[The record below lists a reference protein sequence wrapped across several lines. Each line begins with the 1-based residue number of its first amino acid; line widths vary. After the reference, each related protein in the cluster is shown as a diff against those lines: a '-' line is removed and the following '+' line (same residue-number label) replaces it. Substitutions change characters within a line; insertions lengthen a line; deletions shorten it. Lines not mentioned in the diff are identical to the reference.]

1 MMKVEYKYNHQLLD
15 ITETAN
21 GEDIEFTITLS
32 DTNLKKGLKKVREYF
47 EDNKVLTDIHYYIHP
62 NNNYQIIVR
71 SDFYNEFLIQLF
83 RQELLQEIKWV

>member
-1 MMKVEYKYNHQLLD
+1 MKVEYKYNPQLLD

>member
-1 MMKVEYKYNHQLLD
+1 MKVEYKYNPQFLD
-15 ITETAN
+15 ISETAN

>member
-1 MMKVEYKYNHQLLD
+1 MKVEYKYNPQLLD
-15 ITETAN
+15 ISETAN
-21 GEDIEFTITLS
+21 GEDIEFTIALL

-83 RQELLQEIKWV
+83 RQELLQEIKWA

>member
-1 MMKVEYKYNHQLLD
+1 MMKVEYKYNPQLLD

-83 RQELLQEIKWV
+83 RQELLQEIKWA